1 MLVAIGQEM
10 KQRLA
15 KVDKGAVSRVLF
27 GGLVIVLERKGETWR
42 LALGRTKT
50 PPSTTE
56 AETVARD
63 FGLPQGIEWTWTIR
77 RNRKKQLVY
86 QVAECR
92 WIEREV
98 TVEDRGDL

>member
-15 KVDKGAVSRVLF
+15 SVEKGALSRVLF
-27 GGLVIVLERKGETWR
+27 GGLVIVLERKGKLWR
-42 LALGRTKT
+42 LAIGRITT
-50 PPSTTE
+50 PPSATE
-56 AETVARD
+56 AATVARD
-63 FGLPQGIEWTWTIR
+63 FGVPLGIEWTWTIK
-77 RNRKKQLVY
+77 RNRKKQAVY

-98 TVEDRGDL
+98 TSEDRGSL